1 MATYSYTAF
10 DIDGNKKKGFITA
23 QSEKLARTELKKLN
37 LKTQTI
43 KLSNKDFS
51 SNIKVKDKD
60 LSIATRQLATL
71 LDANLSINDA
81 LKITADQI
89 NNRKLSEIFYILR
102 EDIIQ
107 GKRLANS
114 MKKYNKIFSNTY
126 ISLVSAGDS
135 SGNLSK
141 IFNDLAD
148 YLEDSMATKQKITSA
163 LTYPIIL
170 FSFSVLVI
178 VGLLNFVLP
187 TVVDQFTRSG
197 TELPGLTSFLISVS
211 NNIFSILFVIGLI
224 LTLIYIAYK
233 NFIKKPNNHI
243 EAHHKFLQIP
253 LIGRFILF
261 VQLERYTKTMSLLL
275 ASGVNLDKAMVD
287 GQIVVT
293 NKYIENKLIDI
304 QKNVI
309 EGKDFALAIQKIQ
322 IFPDIFK
329 QLISSGY
336 RSGNLSKMFSKTSD
350 YLKGEIES
358 KRNIF
363 LSLLDPFVII
373 FMGGFI
379 MMIVLAIL
387 IPIMQMNTL
396 TLG

>member
-23 QSEKLARTELKKLN
+23 QSERLARAELKKLN
-37 LKTQTI
+37 LKTQAI

-51 SNIKVKDKD
+51 AKTKVKDKD

-81 LKITADQI
+81 LKITADQL
-89 NNRKLSEIFYILR
+89 NNKKLSEVFYILR

-141 IFNDLAD
+141 IFNDLAN
-148 YLEDSMATKQKITSA
+148 YLEESMVTKQKITSA

-197 TELPGLTSFLISVS
+197 TELPGLTSFLLLVS
-211 NNIFSILFVIGLI
+211 NNIFFILFFIG
-224 LTLIYIAYK
+224 LTLIIVYTAYK
-233 NFIKKPNNHI
+233 NFIKKPINHI
-243 EAHHKFLQIP
+243 DAHYKFLQIP
-253 LIGRFILF
+253 LVGRFLLF

-304 QKNVI
+304 QKSVI

-336 RSGNLSKMFSKTSD
+336 RSGNLSKMFSKTSE
-350 YLKGEIES
+350 YLKAEIES

>member
-23 QSEKLARTELKKLN
+23 DNERLARAELKKLN
-37 LKTQTI
+37 LKTQAI

-51 SNIKVKDKD
+51 AKVKVNDKD

-81 LKITADQI
+81 LKITADQL
-89 NNRKLSEIFYILR
+89 NNKKLSEVLYILR

-148 YLEDSMATKQKITSA
+148 YLEDSLITKQKITSA

-170 FSFSVLVI
+170 FSFSILVI

-187 TVVDQFTRSG
+187 TVIDQFTRSG
-197 TELPGLTSFLISVS
+197 TELPGLTSFLLLIS
-211 NNIFSILFVIGLI
+211 NNIFLIILVVGLI
-224 LTLIYIAYK
+224 LTSSYIAYR
-233 NFIKKPNNHI
+233 NFIKKPNNHVD
-243 EAHHKFLQIP
+243 AHYKFLRIP
-253 LIGRFILF
+253 LIGKFILF

-275 ASGVNLDKAMVD
+275 ASGVNLDKAMID
-287 GQIVVT
+287 GQIVIT
-293 NKYIENKLIDI
+293 NKYIEDKLVDI

-336 RSGNLSKMFSKTSD
+336 RSGNLSKMFLKTSD
-350 YLKGEIES
+350 YLKSEIES

>member
-10 DIDGNKKKGFITA
+10 DIDGNKKKGFIT
-23 QSEKLARTELKKLN
+23 SDNERLARAELKKLN

-51 SNIKVKDKD
+51 AKVKVNDKD

-81 LKITADQI
+81 LKITADQL
-89 NNRKLSEIFYILR
+89 NNKKLSEVLYILR

-148 YLEDSMATKQKITSA
+148 YLEDSLITKQKITSA

-170 FSFSVLVI
+170 FTFSILVI

-197 TELPGLTSFLISVS
+197 TELPGLTSFLLLIS
-211 NNIFSILFVIGLI
+211 NNIFLIILVVGLI
-224 LTLIYIAYK
+224 LTSSYIAYR
-233 NFIKKPNNHI
+233 NFIKKPNNHVD
-243 EAHHKFLQIP
+243 AHYKFLRIP
-253 LIGRFILF
+253 LIGKFILF

-309 EGKDFALAIQKIQ
+309 EGKDFALAIQKIE

>member
-81 LKITADQI
+81 LKITADQL

>member
-81 LKITADQI
+81 LKITADQL
-89 NNRKLSEIFYILR
+89 NNKKLSEIFYILR

-243 EAHHKFLQIP
+243 EAHHKFLKIP

-336 RSGNLSKMFSKTSD
+336 RSGKLSKMFSKTSD

>member
-23 QSEKLARTELKKLN
+23 QSERLARTELKKLN

-51 SNIKVKDKD
+51 SKIKVKDKD

-233 NFIKKPNNHI
+233 NFINKPNNHI

>member
-81 LKITADQI
+81 LKITADQL

-211 NNIFSILFVIGLI
+211 NNIFLILFIVGLI
-224 LTLIYIAYK
+224 LTILYIAYK

-243 EAHHKFLQIP
+243 EAHHKFLHIP

>member
-23 QSEKLARTELKKLN
+23 DNERLARAELKKLN
-37 LKTQTI
+37 LKTQAI

-51 SNIKVKDKD
+51 AKVKVNDKD

-81 LKITADQI
+81 LKITADQL
-89 NNRKLSEIFYILR
+89 NNKKLSEVLYILR

-148 YLEDSMATKQKITSA
+148 YLEDSLITKQKITSA

-170 FSFSVLVI
+170 FSFSILVI

-197 TELPGLTSFLISVS
+197 TELPGLTSFLLLIS
-211 NNIFSILFVIGLI
+211 NNIFLIILVVGLI
-224 LTLIYIAYK
+224 LTSSYIAYR
-233 NFIKKPNNHI
+233 NFIKKPNNHVD
-243 EAHHKFLQIP
+243 AHYKFLRIP
-253 LIGRFILF
+253 LIGKFILF

-275 ASGVNLDKAMVD
+275 ASGVNLDKAMID
-287 GQIVVT
+287 GQIVIT
-293 NKYIENKLIDI
+293 NKYIEDKLVDI

-336 RSGNLSKMFSKTSD
+336 RSGNLSKMFLKTSD
-350 YLKGEIES
+350 YLKSEIES